1 MAAVTLLLIK
11 TLTLIMIAVTKKT
24 KNNYNNNYENNNDC
38 NSGNGCHK
46 NTSSVLISNL
56 QFISKV
62 F

>member
-1 MAAVTLLLIK
+1 
-11 TLTLIMIAVTKKT
+11 MIAVTKKT

-38 NSGNGCHK
+38 NKGNSCHK